1 MKKLEELPRDG
12 TLYGYGTA
20 GIDPH
25 TWKLFLGMKI
35 WGALRRGFGG
45 QEIGMQ
51 ESTINNFLG
60 LN

>member
-1 MKKLEELPRDG
+1 MKKFKEHPRDG
-12 TLYGYGTA
+12 NIYGYGTA
-20 GIDPH
+20 GIEPH

-35 WGALRRGFGG
+35 GGAERRGFGG